1 MRVSQRTGRVKGR
14 ERKTRRRI
22 RTPVRG
28 VTGLQRYKRLLLA
41 KRHELSASVAEAS
54 APVPAA
60 GGWRGDLMDQANADT
75 EAELQIRLR
84 QTDGR
89 LARAIEEALGRI
101 KQGTYGVCESCGH
114 PISKARLNAVPWT
127 RLCRECK
134 ERERARGNH

>member
-1 MRVSQRTGRVKGR
+1 MKGR

-22 RTPVRG
+22 GGPVQDVRD
-28 VTGLQRYKRLLLA
+28 LRRYERLLIA
-41 KRHELSASVAEAS
+41 KRDELSPSALEAS

-60 GGWRGDLMDQANADT
+60 GGWRGDLMDQASADV

-84 QTDGR
+84 QANER

-101 KQGTYGVCESCGH
+101 KRGTYGICEACRQ
-114 PISKARLNAVPWT
+114 PTPKARLNAVPWT

-134 ERERARGNH
+134 EQRSA